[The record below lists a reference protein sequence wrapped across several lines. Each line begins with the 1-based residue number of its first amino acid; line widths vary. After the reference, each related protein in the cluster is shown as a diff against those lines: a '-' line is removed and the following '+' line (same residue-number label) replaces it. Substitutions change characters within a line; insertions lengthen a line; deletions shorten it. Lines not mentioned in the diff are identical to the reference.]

1 MIRQLLLG
9 FVDSGPR
16 SGCQEGDVVTDAATV
31 HEGDQPTDE
40 RPLEE
45 EVWVALIE
53 SVVERECTPFL
64 GAGVAWPYLPTGR
77 ALAETLADE
86 YDYPLNDRT
95 NLARVSQF
103 IATIYQPPFAK
114 RLVRNKIVAKQQ
126 EFEKLSPGEKFP
138 KNYKMLA
145 DLRLP
150 IYITTNYD
158 DFLTRALTTP
168 DRTPTVEVCRWN
180 NRLYDK
186 LGGYS
191 KRQPTA
197 NEPLV
202 FHMHGEISDFSSLLV
217 TDDDYIDFTVSLG
230 QRAQGKDA
238 IIPHWIRRAL
248 TDTTLLFVGYSLEDM
263 NFRVLMR
270 QLMKQ
275 QALLRDEQALSLS
288 IQLSDKDIPV
298 EKRAKAEKFLADYLG
313 ISAIRIHWG
322 EAEPFLKELKQRVRQ
337 AQDDQQ

>member
-1 MIRQLLLG
+1 MRQQLLG
-9 FVDSGPR
+9 FEDSGPAAVAK
-16 SGCQEGDVVTDAATV
+16 GGVVTDAATV
-31 HEGDQPTDE
+31 HEDDQPADE

-53 SVVERECTPFL
+53 SVNERECTPFL

-77 ALAETLADE
+77 ALAEALADD
-86 YDYPLNDRT
+86 YDYPLNDRA
-95 NLARVSQF
+95 NLARVAQF
-103 IATIYQPPFAK
+103 IASVYGPQFAK
-114 RLVRNKIVAKQQ
+114 RQVRNKIVAKQE
-126 EFEKLSPGEKFP
+126 EFEKKSPGEKFP
-138 KNYKMLA
+138 KNYQILA
-145 DLRLP
+145 DLLLP

-158 DFLTRALTTP
+158 DFLTRALTTAN
-168 DRTPTVEVCRWN
+168 RKPTVEVCRWN

-191 KRQPTA
+191 KRQRTVD
-197 NEPLV
+197 EPV
-202 FHMHGEISDFSSLLV
+202 IFHMHGEISDFGSLLV

-313 ISAIRIHWG
+313 TSAIRIYWG
-322 EAEPFLKELKQRVRQ
+322 QAAPFLQKLGERVRQ
-337 AQDDQQ
+337 ARG